1 MEYRR
6 AVAVIIV
13 VASASIAGVQLT
25 LTDGG
30 GQVQG
35 DPSGTYDATAV
46 LDRVE
51 NLRGLNATSE
61 IRIEEGGSYQQSSGG
76 QSVGL
81 SQSTVAALQLSRDG
95 TFNETITA
103 RATYRHDHVRIRL
116 SSKSDLKASAQK
128 YGTLRPL
135 NGSEI
140 QELLLAH
147 EFAHAIQSDWQL
159 LGHGTAGTTDGRLAQ
174 TAIAEGDA
182 TVVEIRYAQ
191 TYLAVKPST
200 IVSSRESVAEM
211 GSWKS
216 QLVGQTYV
224 SGYRYYQ
231 RQEMT
236 AEERSRAM
244 ISPPTTTAQI
254 LHPHKNLTRPRG
266 NLPPAPDVRGYER
279 NGTNRLGELVFR
291 VAFQD
296 AGLSEPRSKRA
307 AAGWRNDSVT
317 VYERPGTRVALFQ
330 VRFANASEAAEFSSG
345 WRAMLVAEGG
355 DASKDIIEVPDDKGQ
370 ASMHYLIQ
378 REGPIVTVV
387 ASSSVEA
394 VRDIDGAVSST
405 RTGVAPYQAV
415 VQAPTGVVT

>member
-6 AVAVIIV
+6 LVAVIVIV
-13 VASASIAGVQLT
+13 ALASIAGVQLIF
-25 LTDGG
+25 TDGG
-30 GQVQG
+30 TQVQG
-35 DPSGTYDATAV
+35 DPSAKYDPTTV
-46 LDRVE
+46 LGRVE
-51 NLRGLNATSE
+51 NLRGLNTTSE
-61 IRIEEGGSYQQSSGG
+61 IRIEEAESNQPSGG
-76 QSVGL
+76 EQSVGL
-81 SQSTVAALQLSRDG
+81 SQPTVDALQLPRDG

-103 RATYRHDHVRIRL
+103 RAPYRHDHVRIRL
-116 SSKSDLKASAQK
+116 SSESDLKASAQK

-174 TAIAEGDA
+174 TAIVEGDA

-231 RQEMT
+231 RQDMT

-317 VYERPGTRVALFQ
+317 IYERPGTRVALFQ

-355 DASKDIIEVPDDKGQ
+355 DPSKDIIEVPDDKRQ

-378 REGPIVTVV
+378 QDGPIVKVV
-387 ASSSVEA
+387 ASSSAEA
-394 VRDIDGAVSST
+394 VRDIGGVVNST
-405 RTGVAPYQAV
+405 QAGVAPYKAESQSMNG
-415 VQAPTGVVT
+415 GVT